1 MTRVVENPGVVARNG
16 RVTSKGQENLVRA
29 GITFCD
35 AGIPGKTLKQNEVC
49 GRFRSLRKRGCAFVQ
64 KTVKRTNRMTGA
76 SNQYDARHKGSLR
89 ETRKL
94 QERKSPDSD
103 VEAAT
108 CSCLG
113 LGSEPRSRPF
123 S

>member
-64 KTVKRTNRMTGA
+64 KNREADEPHDGSVKPVRRQAQGE
-76 SNQYDARHKGSLR
+76 S
-89 ETRKL
+89 
-94 QERKSPDSD
+94 
-103 VEAAT
+103 
-108 CSCLG
+108 
-113 LGSEPRSRPF
+113 SRDT
-123 S
+123 